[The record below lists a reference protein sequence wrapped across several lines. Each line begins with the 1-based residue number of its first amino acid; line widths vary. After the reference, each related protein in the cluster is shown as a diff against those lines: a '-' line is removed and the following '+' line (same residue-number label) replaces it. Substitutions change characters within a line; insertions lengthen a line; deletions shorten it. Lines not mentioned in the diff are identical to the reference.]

1 MGNLAISFWVG
12 RRIYSMEQK
21 EPLPWFC
28 IHVIPFEDCPS
39 RVWQNRLDDPCSSWQ
54 WKWTQTDRH
63 THTHTHTHT
72 QTSTNTHTHNH
83 FSHLFHICCCYSY
96 NEFMSVINRSWQG
109 IQKPHHIAC
118 CLYHGWIYHPLATGS
133 VDCIPL
139 YMLWQVHSPW
149 LEGEVVTAPV

>member
-12 RRIYSMEQK
+12 RRIYSMEKK
-21 EPLPWFC
+21 ECNTFWGLSITSLTKQVRWSMLQLA
-28 IHVIPFEDCPS
+28 VEVDS
-39 RVWQNRLDDPCSSWQ
+39 
-54 WKWTQTDRH
+54 DRQ

-72 QTSTNTHTHNH
+72 NIHKHTNTHNH